1 MTINIMANKI
11 HSKHYIKKKTNEF
24 FHCKNR
30 DWIDRIY
37 LFDGGILFRV
47 FDEGVAMNSL
57 CDTDGIY
64 ALVCKYIEFLFFD
77 TEIIVHGIY
86 DKKKLLY
93 INGVRISEI

>member
-1 MTINIMANKI
+1 
-11 HSKHYIKKKTNEF
+11 
-24 FHCKNR
+24 
-30 DWIDRIY
+30 
-37 LFDGGILFRV
+37 
-47 FDEGVAMNSL
+47 MNSL